1 MRHQGLIFF
10 IVSME
15 KTGILILFQYT
26 CMCIGVSARKA
37 GKKRREPVG
46 QNITVKV
53 RAYYDNSFKK
63 NKNETEV
70 KAHFDFI
77 FSEIKKK
84 LNKRLVTLNFSV
96 KSAVEMNNLT
106 VNATTSLW
114 IAINGSATLENL
126 KSFAEA
132 QQPSLD
138 TMFNFFTSVG
148 CYNKIKRCTWEST
161 VRGNAPISRAC
172 SGIQRCLAYDR
183 TNIAES
189 GTHRADCCLVET
201 RKFFRSRFSENEPD
215 FLEVRGQG

>member
-96 KSAVEMNNLT
+96 KSAVEDKYSGERNTPCGLRLH
-106 VNATTSLW
+106 AKYILHEECYCD
-114 IAINGSATLENL
+114 GSADIFRASILPDCF
-126 KSFAEA
+126 KSDHIRAAWSKHASF
-132 QQPSLD
+132 
-138 TMFNFFTSVG
+138 SVQDFQKMNQIFWK
-148 CYNKIKRCTWEST
+148 CVAKDKR
-161 VRGNAPISRAC
+161 N
-172 SGIQRCLAYDR
+172 
-183 TNIAES
+183 
-189 GTHRADCCLVET
+189 
-201 RKFFRSRFSENEPD
+201 
-215 FLEVRGQG
+215 

>member
-138 TMFNFFTSVG
+138 TMFNFFTS
-148 CYNKIKRCTWEST
+148 
-161 VRGNAPISRAC
+161 
-172 SGIQRCLAYDR
+172 